1 MSKFIIAD
9 IDLTYI
15 HKNAGG
21 KTCNYLANKQ
31 NYEPGN
37 KNENKS
43 NNNADNKAFNKVF
56 CGLYEDNR
64 FYEVNFSEYIS
75 NDESAKA
82 DSIGNI
88 YVGKV
93 KDVVKNINTAFVEY
107 KKGCIGYLSLEDNKH
122 IIFLNKKNTDK
133 VCEGDDIIVQISKA
147 AVKTKFPVLTSNIS
161 LTGRNVVINIGK
173 SGIGF
178 SGKIKNAGFK
188 NRIQAELDDILDKLN
203 VKFGIVIRTNAENA
217 KEDEIKKELNELL
230 SEWEH
235 IKKIAMMRKCYTL
248 LKSEDALYIKMI
260 KNLYANETDEIITD
274 NKEIYYE
281 LKDKF
286 NGKYNIRLYD
296 DTLLPLY
303 KLYSIEKVVEE
314 VCSKK
319 VWLKSG
325 AYLVIEPTEAM
336 TVIDVNTGKCI
347 KGKRLSDTIYNVNI
361 EAAKEIAYQMRLRNM
376 SGIIMVDFINMENK
390 EYQDKLIEYLKK
402 IVLKDRIRTNVVD
415 ITKLNIVEIT
425 RKKVERPVYE
435 QIYQ

>member
-1 MSKFIIAD
+1 M
-9 IDLTYI
+9 
-15 HKNAGG
+15 
-21 KTCNYLANKQ
+21 
-31 NYEPGN
+31 
-37 KNENKS
+37 
-43 NNNADNKAFNKVF
+43 
-56 CGLYEDNR
+56 
-64 FYEVNFSEYIS
+64 
-75 NDESAKA
+75 
-82 DSIGNI
+82 
-88 YVGKV
+88 
-93 KDVVKNINTAFVEY
+93 
-107 KKGCIGYLSLEDNKH
+107 
-122 IIFLNKKNTDK
+122 
-133 VCEGDDIIVQISKA
+133 
-147 AVKTKFPVLTSNIS
+147 
-161 LTGRNVVINIGK
+161 
-173 SGIGF
+173 
-178 SGKIKNAGFK
+178 
-188 NRIQAELDDILDKLN
+188 DDILDKLN

-235 IKKIAMMRKCYTL
+235 IKEIAMMRKCYTL